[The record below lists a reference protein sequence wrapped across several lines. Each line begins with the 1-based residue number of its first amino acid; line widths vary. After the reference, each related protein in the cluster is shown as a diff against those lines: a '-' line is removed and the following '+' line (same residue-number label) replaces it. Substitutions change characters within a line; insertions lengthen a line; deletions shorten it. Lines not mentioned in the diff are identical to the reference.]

1 MTDRIA
7 AVNHASAASDERD
20 GAEVAEITHLLD
32 LSAWRNAPRG
42 GIQEATEEQRW
53 RSLGATVRVRVG
65 VNTGAVT
72 EEGDDLYGQAV
83 TAAARIAGRAQAGE
97 ILVSEV
103 TGNWRAPAR
112 SSPFGTGAVCA

>member
-1 MTDRIA
+1 
-7 AVNHASAASDERD
+7 
-20 GAEVAEITHLLD
+20 
-32 LSAWRNAPRG
+32 
-42 GIQEATEEQRW
+42 
-53 RSLGATVRVRVG
+53 